1 MSDSKSSYNKT
12 PEPIVALTPILTP
25 GLKLELIP
33 VFTESPTIAPNLR
46 LPVSVFLFL
55 IVVYTC
61 VYAIQLNFIVVPVVF
76 IITTL
81 VPAGYVFADY
91 QKIHSIFC
99 TKYE

>member
-1 MSDSKSSYNKT
+1 MSDSRSSYNKT

-55 IVVYTC
+55 IT
-61 VYAIQLNFIVVPVVF
+61 
-76 IITTL
+76 
-81 VPAGYVFADY
+81 
-91 QKIHSIFC
+91 
-99 TKYE
+99 